1 MRLLPETVI
10 KRASKA
16 QARKDEWRDVFEQCY
31 KYALPQRNL
40 HNSWEGGA
48 RGQSKMS
55 DVFDS
60 TAINSTQRFANRLQ
74 SVLFPPYQNWCRLV
88 AGDEV
93 PPEHRDDVQRA
104 LDFYGERFFSV
115 LRQSSFDLAISEFL
129 LDLAVGTGAMLIQ
142 PGEPVSFESVPLF
155 LIAVEEG
162 PSGRID
168 TVYRKL
174 RIKCEAISQQW
185 PDAELC
191 EDLREKLREHPTD
204 DVDLLEA
211 TIYIP
216 DGNYWCYHVIHEP
229 DKHDVVYREMTS
241 SPWVIARWC
250 KAAGEALGRGP
261 LLSALPDIATLN
273 QTKKLL
279 LQNASLGISGMYTAA
294 DDGVLNPQTIRIQP
308 GAIIPVARNGGP
320 QGASLQPLQRSG
332 DVNLSQLIIN
342 DLTVS
347 IKKIMLDDTLPPDTM
362 SARSATEVNARM
374 QELASNMGSAF
385 GRLITEAMIPIVS
398 RTLDVMDQEN
408 IIDLPLKVDGRQIKV
423 VPISPL
429 AKAQANDELGSVLQF
444 AQLAAQSGPAG
455 QVALNQTELINFV
468 ADRLG
473 VPARL
478 MNTEEQRAEL
488 MAVQQQQIQMAQMEE
503 ALQGGREMG

>member
-1 MRLLPETVI
+1 M
-10 KRASKA
+10 
-16 QARKDEWRDVFEQCY
+16 
-31 KYALPQRNL
+31 
-40 HNSWEGGA
+40 
-48 RGQSKMS
+48 
-55 DVFDS
+55 
-60 TAINSTQRFANRLQ
+60 
-74 SVLFPPYQNWCRLV
+74 
-88 AGDEV
+88 
-93 PPEHRDDVQRA
+93 
-104 LDFYGERFFSV
+104 
-115 LRQSSFDLAISEFL
+115 
-129 LDLAVGTGAMLIQ
+129 
-142 PGEPVSFESVPLF
+142 
-155 LIAVEEG
+155 
-162 PSGRID
+162 
-168 TVYRKL
+168 
-174 RIKCEAISQQW
+174 
-185 PDAELC
+185 
-191 EDLREKLREHPTD
+191 
-204 DVDLLEA
+204 
-211 TIYIP
+211 
-216 DGNYWCYHVIHEP
+216 
-229 DKHDVVYREMTS
+229 
-241 SPWVIARWC
+241 
-250 KAAGEALGRGP
+250 
-261 LLSALPDIATLN
+261 
-273 QTKKLL
+273 
-279 LQNASLGISGMYTAA
+279 
-294 DDGVLNPQTIRIQP
+294 
-308 GAIIPVARNGGP
+308 
-320 QGASLQPLQRSG
+320 QPLQRSG